1 MPAHRRRPIFGS
13 DLRQLGGAVFVVPI
27 RAQDG
32 EEAFAVRHI
41 SRGGDIAFLSLPLP
55 DRDRALA
62 AAEVLACFTGA
73 VVR

>member
-1 MPAHRRRPIFGS
+1 MPAPRRRPIFGS
-13 DLRQLGGAVFVVPI
+13 DLRQLGGAVFVVPV

-32 EEAFAVRHI
+32 EEAYAVRHI
-41 SRGGDIAFLSLPLP
+41 SRGGDLAFLSPPLP
-55 DRDRALA
+55 DQERALA